1 MPACSWPQ
9 TPALHAGKTGSGW
22 LLGRHVAQQMDIQ
35 QPPIAMPQAASQGHR
50 LTRLAEWRG
59 RCSAKGAGCRSA
71 KAAKRRGAAGSKR
84 WRAGGAKPSKG
95 RGCSG
100 WVQGHWHVRVS
111 GNRYRQGMAFARV
124 VHSQKPQTV
133 TVPST
138 NAAQVLLPCSQEVAP
153 NAGALAPKA
162 GLLAAPKA
170 GLLLGAPKGELE
182 APKAVVVPKAP
193 PAGEAAPV
201 LPLQPSCEGDGKSV
215 HQDSCGQVQDG
226 TGIKPCSCML
236 STSPCSRPDMVS
248 CTCPLSAP
256 APSQL
261 PRCHPAVSQ
270 PCLLLC

>member
-22 LLGRHVAQQMDIQ
+22 LLGRHVEQQMDIQ

-59 RCSAKGAGCRSA
+59 RCSTKGAGCRSA

-100 WVQGHWHVRVS
+100 WAQGHWHVRVS

-133 TVPST
+133 TVPKHACCSSS
-138 NAAQVLLPCSQEVAP
+138 AALLTRGGPKRRR
-153 NAGALAPKA
+153 AGSKGRAA
-162 GLLAAPKA
+162 GGAKGWAAA
-170 GLLLGAPKGELE
+170 GRA
-182 APKAVVVPKAP
+182 
-193 PAGEAAPV
+193 
-201 LPLQPSCEGDGKSV
+201 EG
-215 HQDSCGQVQDG
+215 
-226 TGIKPCSCML
+226 
-236 STSPCSRPDMVS
+236 R
-248 CTCPLSAP
+248 A
-256 APSQL
+256 
-261 PRCHPAVSQ
+261 
-270 PCLLLC
+270 